1 MSITLILLIIVP
13 LVTAILIPF
22 IDVFSNSA
30 RKVLVAFATLLEFS
44 IGMFII
50 ASNFNA
56 IMDNSFF
63 LTYYLGEWIPPIG
76 ITLSMDMLS
85 LFFSTL
91 ISISLLL
98 IVTYSIGFIGHH
110 EGKYYVLI
118 FLIWAAMHGIV
129 LTGDIF
135 NLDVFLELLLITSAP
150 LVAFKRN
157 RNGTEAAIKYMFYGT
172 IGGLFVF
179 IGVVLVYFN
188 LGTLNFADI
197 SQNFSNLSL
206 FVQKIISFFFL
217 TGIFIK
223 MGVFPFHFWLSKAHS
238 ACPSSISALL
248 SGVIVKVYVYVF
260 IRLFWNVIGF
270 DVLVAT
276 GLNHVILVI
285 ALISSIIGHIMALYE
300 NDVKRMLAYSTIAN
314 IGMIIAVLMINTK
327 LALLAGLLHVVS
339 HLLMKVSLFT
349 ATGYLL
355 QFTPGHK
362 RADLKGVA
370 HKNMLIFSG
379 FTIVAGGM
387 VGFPPMIGFASK
399 WYVIKAFLADGLHW
413 GALIIMLGSIFAFVY
428 YIRYVITGYK
438 KISLGPPDKFRL
450 ILTVFYREQVVTD
463 IAFFFVIAV
472 IVSGI
477 FFKLMFGPIEGA
489 VQVIQNPSLY
499 INAVLGM

>member
-1 MSITLILLIIVP
+1 MNTSLILLIIIP
-13 LVTAILIPF
+13 LATAFLIPF
-22 IDVFSNSA
+22 VDVFSNKA
-30 RKVLVAFATLLEFS
+30 RKILVGFSTLIEFS
-44 IGMFII
+44 LGMYII
-50 ASNFNA
+50 VSNFERIA
-56 IMDNSFF
+56 DRSFF

-91 ISISLLL
+91 ISFSLLL
-98 IVTYSIGFIGHH
+98 IVIYSIGFIGHH
-110 EGKYYVLI
+110 EGKYYVLL

-135 NLDVFLELLLITSAP
+135 NLDVFLELMLITSAP

-172 IGGLFVF
+172 IGGLFIFV
-179 IGVVLVYFN
+179 GVVLVYYN

-197 SQNFSNLSL
+197 SQNFHTSSF
-206 FVQKIISFFFL
+206 FVRKIIASFFL
-217 TGIFIK
+217 VGIFIK
-223 MGVFPFHFWLSKAHS
+223 LGIFPFHFWLSKAHS

-248 SGVIVKVYVYVF
+248 SGVIVKVYIYVF

-270 DVLVAT
+270 NILIET
-276 GLNHVILVI
+276 GLDHIILVI

-300 NDVKRMLAYSTIAN
+300 NDIKRTLAYSTIGN
-314 IGMIIAVLMINTK
+314 LGMIIAVLTLNTK
-327 LALLAGLLHVVS
+327 LALLAGLLHVLA

-349 ATGYLL
+349 ITGYLL

-362 RADLKGVA
+362 MDDLKGVA
-370 HKNMLIFSG
+370 YKNMTIFIG

-387 VGFPPMIGFASK
+387 IGLPPMIGFSSK
-399 WYVIKAFLADGLHW
+399 WYVLKAFLSDGLSW
-413 GALIIMLGSIFAFVY
+413 GAVIIILGSIFAFVY
-428 YIRYVITGYK
+428 YIKYIIAGFK

-463 IAFFFVIAV
+463 IALFFVIAV
-472 IVSGI
+472 IVTGI
-477 FFKLMFGPIEGA
+477 FFKILFGPIEGA
-489 VQVIQNPSLY
+489 VEVLQNPNFY
-499 INAVLGM
+499 IEHILSG

>member
-1 MSITLILLIIVP
+1 LSITLILLIIVP
-13 LVTAILIPF
+13 LATAILIPF
-22 IDVFSNSA
+22 VDSFSNSA
-30 RKVLVAFATLLEFS
+30 RKIMVVFSTLLEFS

-50 ASNFNA
+50 VVNFNE

-63 LTYYLGEWIPPIG
+63 LTYYLGQWIPPIG

-91 ISISLLL
+91 ISFSLLL
-98 IVTYSIGFIGHH
+98 IVIYSIGFIGHH
-110 EGKYYVLI
+110 EGKYYVLL
-118 FLIWAAMHGIV
+118 FLIWSAMHGIV

-188 LGTLNFADI
+188 LGTLNFAEI
-197 SQNFSNLSL
+197 SKNFSNLSL
-206 FVQKIISFFFL
+206 FVQKLISFFFL
-217 TGIFIK
+217 IGIFIK
-223 MGVFPFHFWLSKAHS
+223 MGIFPFHFWLSKAHS

-260 IRLFWNVIGF
+260 IRLFWNVIGYE
-270 DVLVAT
+270 VLIET

-314 IGMIIAVLMINTK
+314 LGLIIAVLTINTK
-327 LALLAGLLHVVS
+327 LALIAGLLHVVS

-349 ATGYLL
+349 TTGYLL
-355 QFTPGHK
+355 QFTHGHK
-362 RADLKGVA
+362 RSDLKGVA
-370 HKNMLIFSG
+370 YKNMLVFIG
-379 FTIVAGGM
+379 FVIGAGGM

-399 WYVIKAFLADGLHW
+399 WFVIKAFMSDGLNW
-413 GALIIMLGSIFAFVY
+413 AALIIILGSIFAFVY
-428 YIRYVITGYK
+428 YIRYIVTGFK
-438 KISLGPPDKFRL
+438 KINLGPPDKFRL

-472 IVSGI
+472 LISGI
-477 FFKLMFGPIEGA
+477 FFKLLFGPLEGV